1 VTSAPA
7 FDRARLLSA
16 LASLDEALQAQDLPR
31 QDLIVV
37 GGSYLALAHLRDST
51 MDVDV
56 VTRLTEVTRRAV
68 AEVAD
73 RHGVSAQWL
82 NDHAATFR
90 PHGLTAEHCTTV
102 VDGVALRVLAP
113 SADWIFLMKMY
124 AGRLV
129 DRPDLVRLW
138 PHTGFTTPADAV
150 ARYWQAYPHAPED
163 PYLAGFVTEILRQ
176 VRWAKG
182 RVVGWWS
189 MRRPT

>member
-1 VTSAPA
+1 VTAAPA

-16 LASLDEALQAQDLPR
+16 LASLDEALQARGLPR

-56 VTRLTEVTRRAV
+56 VTRLTEATRQAV

-73 RHGVSAQWL
+73 RHGVSARWL
-82 NDHAATFR
+82 NDNAATFR
-90 PHGLTAEHCTTV
+90 PRGLTAEHCTTV
-102 VDGVALRVLAP
+102 VDGPALRVLAP

-124 AGRLV
+124 SGRLV
-129 DRPDLVRLW
+129 DRPDLARLW
-138 PHTGFTTPADAV
+138 THTGFTAPAEAV

-163 PYLAGFVTEILRQ
+163 PYLEGFIAEILRQ
-176 VRWAKG
+176 LKH
-182 RVVGWWS
+182 
-189 MRRPT
+189 P